1 MKNYR
6 QVEDVLSTFKD
17 ALKTYRTFLSTTHSP
32 FCFANEGY
40 IYTSEFMKNYRQ
52 VEDVL
57 RLSVLVNVWSYCARH
72 PTHLNTHD

>member
-32 FCFANEGY
+32 FCFAREGY
-40 IYTSEFMKNYRQ
+40 IYIR
-52 VEDVL
+52 
-57 RLSVLVNVWSYCARH
+57 VNS
-72 PTHLNTHD
+72 